1 MFRSLILSIA
11 ILIYGCSNSNNQNT
25 LVLSYSDFGPQVI
38 ASEIIGM
45 EWWQWQSHGESRPT
59 KYDIKVVIY
68 NKIDIANVKKL
79 YPVLEKQNQDYRYL
93 EKYTAL
99 KYLDEKIKENT
110 IEQVTNTLIKTRDKI
125 KSTFNE

>member
-1 MFRSLILSIA
+1 MLRSLILSFI
-11 ILIYGCSNSNNQNT
+11 ILISGCSNSINQNA

-68 NKIDIANVKKL
+68 NKIDIADIKKL
-79 YPVLEKQNQDYRYL
+79 YPVIEKQNQDYRYI
-93 EKYTAL
+93 EKSTAL
-99 KYLDEKIKENT
+99 KYLDEKIKENA
-110 IEQVTNTLIKTRDKI
+110 IEQVTNTLIATRNKI